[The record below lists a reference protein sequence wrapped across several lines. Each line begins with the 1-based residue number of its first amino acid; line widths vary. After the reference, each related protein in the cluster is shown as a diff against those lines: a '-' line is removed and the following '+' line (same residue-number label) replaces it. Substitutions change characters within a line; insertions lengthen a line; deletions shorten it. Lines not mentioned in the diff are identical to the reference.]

1 MTNTNKDSRSKR
13 KKCLAYIIAGVI
25 AQIIIIVLFVLL
37 VMRIRNL
44 KVRID
49 SVSVESHTYTN
60 SSFTVKLNAEISV
73 KNTNFG
79 EFKFDDSTATISY
92 NGTKVGEFTI
102 IKSRAKFRSTKRFNV
117 TVTATSAKVS
127 TKSLLASDLN
137 SGKLPLTSYAKL
149 SGKVHLLMIFKKKKS
164 AELSCSMA
172 VNTKSQAIENLTC
185 K

>member
-25 AQIIIIVLFVLL
+25 AQTIIIVLFVLL

-44 KVRID
+44 KVRVD

-79 EFKFDDSTATISY
+79 EFKFDNSTATISY

-127 TKSLLASDLN
+127 TKSASDLS

>member
-25 AQIIIIVLFVLL
+25 AQTIIIVLFVLL

-79 EFKFDDSTATISY
+79 EFKFDNSTATISY

-102 IKSRAKFRSTKRFNV
+102 IMSRAKFRSTKRFNV

-127 TKSLLASDLN
+127 TKSLLASDLS